1 MLACAQITIRDAMD
15 ELYASAIAPE
25 DPAMDQL
32 WLDTSASPSV
42 LKRWTGTAWE
52 TVNDTAPLV
61 ERILRAEQRVTDEAI
76 LATVTESEAYQGLET
91 RLSSAEQQITSDAIL
106 ATVRSSAEY
115 RSDVYGERNF
125 VLLSHLHATFIDNRY
140 VNASGT
146 ATQYAQIGFT
156 LSEDLYAASGQG
168 KNLYISFDIKRTNVV
183 ATANNIYSGVW
194 INYSYWGENWDTV
207 TSNWGWYLR
216 DTDSDFQA
224 TDNDW
229 VHIKKGPMDLD
240 KRNAL
245 SLIYLVFGGEAADGT
260 TGKIELRNPKVEV
273 AGFSDWTRAPEDLA
287 DMPERL
293 SSAESKIEQHSDEI
307 SLKVSQTTYDS
318 EKIYRSATAPAN
330 PTMGML
336 WLDTGATPNL
346 LKRCTLAD
354 ADGWVMWDIVG
365 AREVSASG
373 VYIGPDTV
381 RIDTPNFTV
390 TVPGAGEQLQIDGE
404 GVVAQTIT
412 SPSIVQQYT
421 GSSTAYVRTDAAPDG
436 KQYFRSLEDI
446 FSVVRGKY
454 VSQLTVYLMSS
465 GTLSIGDLVVQQI
478 HGRIRIYNMANM
490 ILAGSLSFTRCDSV
504 ELSGIVLHSSHSI
517 GISVSDCYAFE
528 CADGKIYGPGAGIGI
543 NLGRHI
549 NASIMNTEIRG
560 YSSAVS
566 ANYSCVLFTKNLS
579 GTGAI
584 SALGC
589 CLMANGT
596 VPSGGV
602 RAMENALVSSS
613 GSSAS
618 GGSGTTPVIPALQ
631 TARYNATVTRTYR
644 NNRWESE
651 SGLRQGYTAGN
662 GQHYACIWFDN
673 ATLRANLSGKTI
685 ASATLTVRRIAGY
698 GRGGAVNVYLHGL
711 TNASASGTPSLSGN
725 YGLLGAMEPTNV
737 LTFTLPV
744 GIVTALRSGSIQGF
758 CLYTGET
765 STISGEVYSRHY
777 AAFTNA
783 EGVNMPYLSVTYQ

>member
-183 ATANNIYSGVW
+183 ATADNIYSGVW

-224 TDNDW
+224 TDSDW

-543 NLGRHI
+543 NLGRHV

-596 VPSGGV
+596 VPSGGA
-602 RAMENALVSSS
+602 RAMENAGVQQRFQRIWRQRNDA
-613 GSSAS
+613 GDSSAADGTLQRDGDADVS
-618 GGSGTTPVIPALQ
+618 EQPLGKREWPAAGVYGGKWAALRMHLVRQ
-631 TARYNATVTRTYR
+631 RDIARKSLWQNDRFGNAYHTA
-644 NNRWESE
+644 NRW
-651 SGLRQGYTAGN
+651 
-662 GQHYACIWFDN
+662 IW
-673 ATLRANLSGKTI
+673 T
-685 ASATLTVRRIAGY
+685 
-698 GRGGAVNVYLHGL
+698 GRGGERVLARADQRERVGYAVAFWELWAAGSHGADKRAHVYPAG
-711 TNASASGTPSLSGN
+711 GN
-725 YGLLGAMEPTNV
+725 CDRVAQRQHTGLLPVYRRNV
-737 LTFTLPV
+737 NDKR
-744 GIVTALRSGSIQGF
+744 G
-758 CLYTGET
+758 
-765 STISGEVYSRHY
+765 
-777 AAFTNA
+777 
-783 EGVNMPYLSVTYQ
+783 GV